1 MPEKNKPIKV
11 EFAPGCFDQFDGTQE
26 ELDALQKEIMDML
39 TNMTPEELAENSR
52 SVNFG
57 GLEDSDLSEDE
68 LFALQNALRETPN
81 RNLQ

>member
-1 MPEKNKPIKV
+1 MSEKNKPIKI

-39 TNMTPEELAENSR
+39 TNMTPEELAESSR
-52 SVNFG
+52 SIDFDEEE
-57 GLEDSDLSEDE
+57 LSDEDLAA
-68 LFALQNALRETPN
+68 FRQALTNTST

>member
-52 SVNFG
+52 SVDFG

-68 LFALQNALRETPN
+68 LFALQNAFRETPN